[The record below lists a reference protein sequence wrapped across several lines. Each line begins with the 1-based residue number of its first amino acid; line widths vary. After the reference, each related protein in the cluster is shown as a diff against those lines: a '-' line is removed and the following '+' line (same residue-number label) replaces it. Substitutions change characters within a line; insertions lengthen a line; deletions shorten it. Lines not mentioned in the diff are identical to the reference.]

1 MDLSDLIARL
11 PPAEQEQLLA
21 SEKCGT
27 EPDPEDEANDKGGR
41 HNGSNENGPTAVRR
55 VRIKKI

>member
-1 MDLSDLIARL
+1 
-11 PPAEQEQLLA
+11 LLA

-27 EPDPEDEANDKGGR
+27 EPKPEDEANDKGGR
-41 HNGSNENGPTAVRR
+41 HDERDESGPTAARR